1 MRKATALRLCTGAAA
16 LAVASMAGLGTSAG
30 AGASTRIPNASDSC
44 WKTAVTASS
53 CGGMSALI
61 AAAKAEG
68 QLTVTTDPKTWANY
82 GNIITTF
89 EKKYGI
95 KILDTNPNGTSAD
108 EINEVNLDKG
118 KNDEPDVLDMSVAF
132 AQQAVSGVSGSY
144 KGPILA
150 KYKTAEWSELPASW
164 KNPHGYWAY
173 DYAGVVS
180 IGYNASAIT
189 TPVTTWQDL
198 LKPEFSNAVGL
209 DNNPTSSGAGFG
221 AVMAAS
227 IDNGGSLSN
236 VQPGIAFFKSLKAA
250 GNFNPI
256 EAGGAGDAPMADKSV
271 LATVDWTYNEL
282 SWKQEL
288 AKSPGIDWKIVI
300 PKGQPYAAYYA
311 MAISRYSTH
320 PAAARLWEEFLYS
333 SQGQNMWAEGGAVP
347 STFTTM
353 EKDGTVSSGAK
364 ASVPK
369 FTQTPA
375 IATPDEVAAA
385 TATVQQDWASAV
397 G

>member
-1 MRKATALRLCTGAAA
+1 M
-16 LAVASMAGLGTSAG
+16 ASMAGLGTSAG
-30 AGASTRIPNASDSC
+30 AGASTRTPNASDSC

-53 CGGMSALI
+53 CGGMNALV

-68 QLTVTTDPKTWANY
+68 HLTVTTDPKTWANY
-82 GNIITTF
+82 GNIISTF

-108 EINEVNLDKG
+108 EINEINLDKG

-132 AQQAVSGVSGSY
+132 AQQAVTGVAGSY

-150 KYKTAEWSELPASW
+150 KYKTAEWSDLPTTW
-164 KNPHGYWAY
+164 KNPRGYWAY

-180 IGYNASAIT
+180 IGYNASVIT

-198 LKPEFSNAVGL
+198 LNPAFNNAVGL

-236 VQPGIAFFKSLKAA
+236 VQPGISFFKSLKAA

-256 EAGGAGDAPMADKSV
+256 EAGGAGDAPMADKTV

-333 SQGQNMWAEGGAVP
+333 PQGQNLWAEGGAVP

-353 EKDGTVSSGAK
+353 VKNGTVSSGAK
-364 ASVPK
+364 KSVPT

-375 IATPDEVAAA
+375 IATPGEV
-385 TATVQQDWASAV
+385 TAGTTTVQADWASAV

>member
-1 MRKATALRLCTGAAA
+1 MTAL
-16 LAVASMAGLGTSAG
+16 V
-30 AGASTRIPNASDSC
+30 
-44 WKTAVTASS
+44 
-53 CGGMSALI
+53 

-68 QLTVTTDPKTWANY
+68 HLTVTTDPYTWANY
-82 GNIITTF
+82 GNIIKTF

-108 EINEVNLDKG
+108 EVNEINLDKG
-118 KNDEPDVLDMSVAF
+118 KNDEPDVVDMSVAF
-132 AQQAVSGVSGSY
+132 AQEAVSGVSGSY
-144 KGPILA
+144 TGPILA
-150 KYKTAEWSELPASW
+150 KYKTAEWNELPTTW

-180 IGYNASAIT
+180 IGYNASVIT

-198 LKPEFSNAVGL
+198 LNPEFSNAVGL

-221 AVMAAS
+221 AVMGAS

-236 VQPGIAFFKSLKAA
+236 VQPGINFFKSLKAA

-256 EAGGAGDAPMADKSV
+256 EAGGAGDAPMADKTV
-271 LATVDWTYNEL
+271 LATIDWTYNEL

-333 SQGQNMWAEGGAVP
+333 PQGQNMWAEGGAVP

-353 EKDGTVSSGAK
+353 EKDGTVSKGAK

-375 IATPDEVAAA
+375 IATPAEVSAG

>member
-1 MRKATALRLCTGAAA
+1 
-16 LAVASMAGLGTSAG
+16 
-30 AGASTRIPNASDSC
+30 
-44 WKTAVTASS
+44 
-53 CGGMSALI
+53 MSALI

-68 QLTVTTDPKTWANY
+68 HLTVTTDPKTWANY

-132 AQQAVSGVSGSY
+132 AQQAVTGVSGSY

-150 KYKTAEWSELPASW
+150 KYKTAEWSELPTSW

-180 IGYNASAIT
+180 IGYNASVIT

-198 LKPEFSNAVGL
+198 LNPEFANAVGL

-227 IDNGGSLSN
+227 IDNGGSLTN
-236 VQPGIAFFKSLKAA
+236 VQPGINFFKSLKTA

-333 SQGQNMWAEGGAVP
+333 PQGQNMWAEGGAVP

-353 EKDGTVSSGAK
+353 AKNGTVSAAAK
-364 ASVPK
+364 KAVPT

-375 IATPDEVAAA
+375 IATPDEVTAG